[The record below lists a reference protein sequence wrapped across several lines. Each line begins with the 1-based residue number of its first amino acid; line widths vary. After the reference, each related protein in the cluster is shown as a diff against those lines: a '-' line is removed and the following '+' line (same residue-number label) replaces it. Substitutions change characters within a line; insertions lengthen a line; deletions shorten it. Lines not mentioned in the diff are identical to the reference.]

1 MIMQDDENVPAAFA
15 SPPNPTPLQ
24 LEGLGSGI
32 VSHLLIFYKFLLG
45 LDYC

>member
-1 MIMQDDENVPAAFA
+1 MMMQADENVPAAFA

-32 VSHLLIFYKFLLG
+32 VLHLLIFYKFLLG
-45 LDYC
+45 LGHC

>member
-1 MIMQDDENVPAAFA
+1 MMMQDDENVPAAFA

-32 VSHLLIFYKFLLG
+32 VSHLLVFYKFLLG
-45 LDYC
+45 LGYC